1 MKNTDKMIEV
11 KNVSMR
17 FNMTGDKINSRI
29 EYFVQLVS
37 GKIKRNEFWAL
48 SDVSFD
54 VHKGEVVGIIG
65 HNGAG
70 KSTILKVISGILN
83 PTKGEVQVHGNIV
96 PMLELG
102 SGFDYDLTGRE
113 NVFLNGAIL
122 GMSKEQIEA
131 AFDDIVAFSEIEK
144 FIDTETDDTINGL
157 CDDFAEEC
165 PGIDETN
172 FKQRISER
180 FKQISHNAA
189 APKRRTKKKEL
200 TLRSDGIISPSIKEK
215 YGALLVAEERSVCP
229 NDGCCTPLFVNVGGK
244 LGPNYEVTYI
254 DSSMS
259 EESMENMIALCPS
272 CYSRYMAGRT
282 AAQIQRLKQ
291 IKKDLVDD
299 YEAKE
304 VGASQRIEDGIRR
317 VLEKIPKISPPED
330 VDLNY
335 DPVELR
341 QKISKDNL
349 MLYLKVKTNVNM
361 YNSAVEEV
369 FFELNEERIL
379 RFRPFCTQV
388 KLMYLNFA
396 DKDWPQGKIFEKMV
410 DWLQNATNEDRNSCE
425 VIISYF
431 IRKCEVFDAIT
442 E

>member
-1 MKNTDKMIEV
+1 MQETEFSVFASKLATYFQGESSPEEFTRTLFEKIY
-11 KNVSMR
+11 
-17 FNMTGDKINSRI
+17 FNSKGDTLLHDMEKRTLRG
-29 EYFVQLVS
+29 YFYHENDITYLA
-37 GKIKRNEFWAL
+37 KK
-48 SDVSFD
+48 
-54 VHKGEVVGIIG
+54 
-65 HNGAG
+65 
-70 KSTILKVISGILN
+70 ISGDLD
-83 PTKGEVQVHGNIV
+83 
-96 PMLELG
+96 
-102 SGFDYDLTGRE
+102 SGYFE
-113 NVFLNGAIL
+113 
-122 GMSKEQIEA
+122 E
-131 AFDDIVAFSEIEK
+131 
-144 FIDTETDDTINGL
+144 FIDTEMDDTVKGL
-157 CDDFAEEC
+157 CAEFAEEC
-165 PGIDETN
+165 PGIDEAN
-172 FKQRISER
+172 FKQKISER
-180 FKQISHNAA
+180 FKQIIRNAA
-189 APKRRTKKKEL
+189 APKRRTKKKKL
-200 TLRSDGIISPSIKEK
+200 TLSSADEAAVATIQPSIKEK

-229 NDGCCTPLFVNVGGK
+229 NDGCCAPLFVNVGGN

-254 DSSMS
+254 DPFMD
-259 EESMENMIALCPS
+259 EENMENLIALCPL

-282 AAQIQRLKQ
+282 DAQIRRLKQ

-317 VLEKIPKISPPED
+317 VLEKIPEISPTED

-369 FFELNEERIL
+369 FLELNEERIL

-396 DKDWPQGKIFEKMV
+396 DKDWSQDKIFEKMV
-410 DWLQNATNEDRNSCE
+410 DWLQNATNENRISCE

>member
-1 MKNTDKMIEV
+1 M
-11 KNVSMR
+11 
-17 FNMTGDKINSRI
+17 
-29 EYFVQLVS
+29 
-37 GKIKRNEFWAL
+37 
-48 SDVSFD
+48 
-54 VHKGEVVGIIG
+54 
-65 HNGAG
+65 
-70 KSTILKVISGILN
+70 
-83 PTKGEVQVHGNIV
+83 
-96 PMLELG
+96 
-102 SGFDYDLTGRE
+102 
-113 NVFLNGAIL
+113 
-122 GMSKEQIEA
+122 
-131 AFDDIVAFSEIEK
+131 
-144 FIDTETDDTINGL
+144 
-157 CDDFAEEC
+157 
-165 PGIDETN
+165 
-172 FKQRISER
+172 
-180 FKQISHNAA
+180 
-189 APKRRTKKKEL
+189 
-200 TLRSDGIISPSIKEK
+200 
-215 YGALLVAEERSVCP
+215 
-229 NDGCCTPLFVNVGGK
+229 
-244 LGPNYEVTYI
+244 TYI
-254 DSSMS
+254 DSSMA

>member
-1 MKNTDKMIEV
+1 MKETEFSVFASKLATYFQGERSPEEFTRTLFEKVYLNSKGDSLLHDMEARTLRGYFYGEHDI
-11 KNVSMR
+11 S
-17 FNMTGDKINSRI
+17 NMAKKINSDLDSA
-29 EYFVQLVS
+29 YF
-37 GKIKRNEFWAL
+37 
-48 SDVSFD
+48 
-54 VHKGEVVGIIG
+54 
-65 HNGAG
+65 
-70 KSTILKVISGILN
+70 
-83 PTKGEVQVHGNIV
+83 
-96 PMLELG
+96 
-102 SGFDYDLTGRE
+102 
-113 NVFLNGAIL
+113 
-122 GMSKEQIEA
+122 
-131 AFDDIVAFSEIEK
+131 EK

-180 FKQISHNAA
+180 FKQIIHNAA

-200 TLRSDGIISPSIKEK
+200 TLRSDAIISPSIKEK

-229 NDGCCTPLFVNVGGK
+229 NDGCCAPLFVNVWGK

-254 DSSMS
+254 DSSMA

-272 CYSRYMAGRT
+272 CYSRYMVGRT

-341 QKISKDNL
+341 KKISKDNL

-431 IRKCEVFDAIT
+431 IRKCEVFDVIT